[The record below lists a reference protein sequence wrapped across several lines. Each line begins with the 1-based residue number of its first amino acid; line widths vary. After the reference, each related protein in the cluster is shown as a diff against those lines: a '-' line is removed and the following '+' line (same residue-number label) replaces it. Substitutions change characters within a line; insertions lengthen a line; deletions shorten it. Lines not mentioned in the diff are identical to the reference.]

1 MVTLYRKDDL
11 EGFEVFDI
19 KDEQGNVIE
28 TAREYA
34 NRLISTAG
42 YTESYK
48 EAEAGS
54 RDVGGANYTGGGA
67 TTNQVDKTEY
77 SETTGREIGQSLYS
91 FLPPEVLDEFASQ
104 WAKSGD
110 ADVAIG
116 ATRQTKAWKDNYSH
130 LLRKDGSLVMSELA
144 AESTIATYK
153 ATLAEVGIADFTDFE
168 DEFKEMVGGHETG
181 DPVSGD
187 EFQQRVDLVWSGV
200 KNQIPE
206 VEKLFREKYGINVD
220 APTIFGALVNDKI
233 QDKVLKGEIET
244 LQLQAEASSRGFS
257 TTFSRFEQLRK
268 QGLTKEA
275 ASGLYEQAGGI
286 MEQARSVGRN
296 LQLETLEDAALGDA
310 AASRQLRR
318 IQAEVLSQGG
328 ATFGAAKKGDE
339 VTGLI
344 SD

>member
-1 MVTLYRKDDL
+1 MATRPIVEGENRQVTIYHSS
-11 EGFEVFDI
+11 GAV
-19 KDEQGNVIE
+19 
-28 TAREYA
+28 
-34 NRLISTAG
+34 STAQEG
-42 YTESYK
+42 RREGESQSELDRRLAEGGWSLTPQGGGTAAAAEPGRTESEGY
-48 EAEAGS
+48 E
-54 RDVGGANYTGGGA
+54 VGKAMFA
-67 TTNQVDKTEY
+67 
-77 SETTGREIGQSLYS
+77 
-91 FLPPEVLDEFASQ
+91 FLPEDVLKEFSKA
-104 WAKSGD
+104 WVKSGD
-110 ADVAIG
+110 PNIAIG
-116 ATRQTKAWKDNYSH
+116 STRQTKAWKDSFGK
-130 LLRKDGSLVMSELA
+130 LMRPDGSLVMDEISFL
-144 AESTIATYK
+144 SVK
-153 ATLAEVGIADFTDFE
+153 ASYRQTLAEVGIQDFSDFE
-168 DEFKEMVGGHETG
+168 DEFTDMATGYETG
-181 DPVSGD
+181 DPVSGS
-187 EFQQRVDLVWSGV
+187 EFQQRIDRVWSGV
-200 KNQIPE
+200 KEQIPE
-206 VEKLFREKYGINVD
+206 VEKLFRERYDINVD

-233 QDKVLKGEIET
+233 QDKVLKGDIAT

>member
-48 EAEAGS
+48 KAEAGS

-67 TTNQVDKTEY
+67 TTNQEDKTEY
-77 SETTGREIGQSLYS
+77 SETTGREIGQALYS

-168 DEFKEMVGGHETG
+168 DEFKQMVGGHETG

-233 QDKVLKGEIET
+233 QDKVLKGDIAT
-244 LQLQAEASSRGFS
+244 LQLQAEASSRGFT
-257 TTFSRFEQLRK
+257 TTFARFQELQNL
-268 QGLTKEA
+268 GLTQQQ
-275 ASGLYEQAGGI
+275 ASGLYEAAGGI
-286 MEQARSVGRN
+286 IEQARTVGRTLDISTLEEAATGDIDASKKLGLIAAEAASMSSVG
-296 LQLETLEDAALGDA
+296 T
-310 AASRQLRR
+310 
-318 IQAEVLSQGG
+318 
-328 ATFGAAKKGDE
+328 GAAKKDGK
-339 VTGLI
+339 VSGLI
-344 SD
+344 ET